1 MLMYTTLIKVSAH
14 TIARAILGHVSHPTL
29 LLDILCNVPAR
40 FLTEETAVAILYF
53 VDHKMQY
60 DFRRQI

>member
-1 MLMYTTLIKVSAH
+1 MIAH
-14 TIARAILGHVSHPTL
+14 AILGHVSHPML

-53 VDHKMQY
+53 VDHKMQH